1 MTPEEI
7 NAFLDLPLTGAI
19 ATLRADGSPAVV
31 PVWYRWTGTEI
42 KVWTDSSVP
51 WVNRLK
57 DEPRVALTVFE
68 HGIPSRAV
76 YIRGT
81 ATVIQAPMADLE
93 SDIRPVTARYVEP
106 EKLDATLVEYD
117 GGRDK
122 AVVTITPDHMR
133 GVVNG

>member
-19 ATLRADGSPAVV
+19 ATLRDDGSPHVV
-31 PVWYRWTGTEI
+31 PVWYRWDGAVIT
-42 KVWTDSSVP
+42 VWADATSP
-51 WVNRLK
+51 WVKRVR
-57 DEPRVALTVFE
+57 DQPRVAFTVFE

-81 ATVIQAPMADLE
+81 ATVVQGPLKEFEAA
-93 SDIRPVTARYVEP
+93 IRPVTARYVAA
-106 EKLDATLVEYD
+106 EKLEETLREYD
-117 GGRDK
+117 GGNDK
-122 AVVTITPDHMR
+122 AVVTITPEFLR